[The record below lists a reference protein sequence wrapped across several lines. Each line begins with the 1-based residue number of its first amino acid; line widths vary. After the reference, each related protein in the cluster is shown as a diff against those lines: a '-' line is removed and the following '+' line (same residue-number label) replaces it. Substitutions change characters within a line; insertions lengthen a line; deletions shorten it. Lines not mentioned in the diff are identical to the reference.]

1 MSKVVGIFTGKDL
14 NMMELE
20 GGSGYWVARS
30 DRIRNSDYVILMRNR
45 RAQWAA
51 KDGKSHGQAFMIG
64 KVSGCIASQKY
75 NGRKVIQMSE
85 YSLLPDT
92 DDFKKAWKKL
102 TKGQRYPVAYLNT
115 DDLLE
120 DIGLDVNTLEWSIFN
135 ANPIEDVSIDDVEDN
150 DVEHSLEVDASHE
163 LPDVVAEAKEMIAEA
178 AGVDIDQV
186 EVRINF

>member
-30 DRIRNSDYVILMRNR
+30 DRIRNSEYVILIRNR

-51 KDGKSHGQAFMIG
+51 KDGNSHGQAFMIG
-64 KVSGCIASQKY
+64 RISGCIASKKY

-102 TKGQRYPVAYLNT
+102 TRGQRYPVAYLDT
-115 DDLLE
+115 ESLLKE
-120 DIGLDVNTLEWSIFN
+120 LGLDVATIEWSTFN
-135 ANPIEDVSIDDVEDN
+135 AHPVADKSTDDIEEDDI
-150 DVEHSLEVDASHE
+150 EHSLEVDTSHE

-186 EVRINF
+186 EIKINF

>member
-64 KVSGCIASQKY
+64 KVSGCIASKKY
-75 NGRKVIQMSE
+75 NGRKIIQMSE

-115 DDLLE
+115 DNLLE
-120 DIGLDVNTLEWSIFN
+120 DIGLDVNTLEWSTFN
-135 ANPIEDVSIDDVEDN
+135 ANPIENVSIDDIEDS

-178 AGVDIDQV
+178 AGIDIDQV

>member
-1 MSKVVGIFTGKDL
+1 MSNIVGIFTGKDL

-30 DRIRNSDYVILMRNR
+30 DRIRNSEYVIFMRNR

-64 KVSGCIASQKY
+64 KVSGCIASEKY

-92 DDFKKAWKKL
+92 DNFRKAWKKL
-102 TKGQRYPVAYLNT
+102 TNGQRYPVAYLDI

-120 DIGLDVNTLEWSIFN
+120 DIGLDVNTLDWSTFK
-135 ANPIEDVSIDDVEDN
+135 ANPIAEMSIDDIEEDN
-150 DVEHSLEVDASHE
+150 IEHSSEVDISHE

-186 EVRINF
+186 EIRINF